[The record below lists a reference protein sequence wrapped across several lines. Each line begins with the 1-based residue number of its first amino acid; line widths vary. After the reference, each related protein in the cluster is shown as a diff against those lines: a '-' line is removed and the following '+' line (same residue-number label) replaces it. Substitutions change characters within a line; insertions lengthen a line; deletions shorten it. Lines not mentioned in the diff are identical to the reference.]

1 MKQDIL
7 NLENKNV
14 GSIELNDAIFGL
26 DVRAD
31 ILHRV
36 VNWQLAR
43 LQAGTHKT
51 KGRSEVALTPAK
63 PFKQKGSGNARQ
75 GSRKGTQ
82 FRKGGVVFGPVVRD
96 HSHELT
102 KKFRK
107 LGLKTALSAKAKEGN
122 LVIIDEAKL
131 SAPKTKDLKVKLDAC
146 GLKNCL
152 FIDGKEVDV
161 NFALAS
167 RNIAGVDVLPTIGAN
182 VYDILRKDKLVL
194 TKDAETEMSK
204 SAKTNNVTAAMYDTL
219 VRPVITE
226 KSMLSSEAG
235 KVTFLVPL
243 SASKEDVKAAV
254 EAIFNVKVN
263 KVNTIRQFGK
273 TKRFRGYEGQRSDYK
288 KALVTLA
295 DGQNIDVTTGI

>member
-82 FRKGGVVFGPVVRD
+82 FRKGGVVFGPVSYTHLRA
-96 HSHELT
+96 HET
-102 KKFRK
+102 
-107 LGLKTALSAKAKEGN
+107 
-122 LVIIDEAKL
+122 
-131 SAPKTKDLKVKLDAC
+131 
-146 GLKNCL
+146 
-152 FIDGKEVDV
+152 
-161 NFALAS
+161 
-167 RNIAGVDVLPTIGAN
+167 
-182 VYDILRKDKLVL
+182 
-194 TKDAETEMSK
+194 
-204 SAKTNNVTAAMYDTL
+204 
-219 VRPVITE
+219 
-226 KSMLSSEAG
+226 
-235 KVTFLVPL
+235 
-243 SASKEDVKAAV
+243 
-254 EAIFNVKVN
+254 
-263 KVNTIRQFGK
+263 
-273 TKRFRGYEGQRSDYK
+273 
-288 KALVTLA
+288 
-295 DGQNIDVTTGI
+295 

>member
-14 GSIELNDAIFGL
+14 GTIELNDAIYGL
-26 DVRAD
+26 EVRAD

-36 VNWQLAR
+36 VNWQLSR
-43 LQAGTHKT
+43 LQSGNHKT

-96 HSHELT
+96 QSHDLT

-122 LVIIDEAKL
+122 LVVLDEAKL
-131 SAPKTKDLKVKLDAC
+131 SAPKTKDLLAKLNLC
-146 GLKNCL
+146 GLNNCL
-152 FIDGKEVDV
+152 IIDGKEVDI

-167 RNIAGVDVLPTIGAN
+167 RNIPNVDILPTMGAN

-194 TKDAETEMSK
+194 TKDA
-204 SAKTNNVTAAMYDTL
+204 
-219 VRPVITE
+219 
-226 KSMLSSEAG
+226 
-235 KVTFLVPL
+235 
-243 SASKEDVKAAV
+243 
-254 EAIFNVKVN
+254 VN
-263 KVNTIRQFGK
+263 CLEERLK
-273 TKRFRGYEGQRSDYK
+273 
-288 KALVTLA
+288 
-295 DGQNIDVTTGI
+295 